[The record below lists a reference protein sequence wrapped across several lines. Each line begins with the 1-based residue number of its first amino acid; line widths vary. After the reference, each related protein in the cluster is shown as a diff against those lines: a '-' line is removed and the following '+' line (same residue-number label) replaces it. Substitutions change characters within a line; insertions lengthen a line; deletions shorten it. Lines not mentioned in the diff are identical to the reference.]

1 MKCLLIVAHGSRR
14 QASNEE
20 VQCLGAAVAAQLGGD
35 FSSVHTAFLE
45 FASPS
50 ISVGLERCIE
60 QGADEIVVLPYFLSA
75 GNHVIND
82 LPAEIK
88 PMLAEQP
95 QAKITLLPHIG
106 SGNGMLGL
114 ITSMCA

>member
-1 MKCLLIVAHGSRR
+1 
-14 QASNEE
+14 
-20 VQCLGAAVAAQLGGD
+20 
-35 FSSVHTAFLE
+35 
-45 FASPS
+45 
-50 ISVGLERCIE
+50 
-60 QGADEIVVLPYFLSA
+60 
-75 GNHVIND
+75 VIKD